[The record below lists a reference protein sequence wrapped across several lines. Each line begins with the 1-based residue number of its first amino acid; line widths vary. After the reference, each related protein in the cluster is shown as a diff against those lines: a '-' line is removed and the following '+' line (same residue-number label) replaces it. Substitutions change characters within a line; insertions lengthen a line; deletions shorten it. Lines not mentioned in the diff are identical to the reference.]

1 MTILLQV
8 KGVGVAPAELEDL
21 LLGHPLIHD
30 CAVIGISD
38 LYAGEVP
45 KAFVVLTWH
54 TPPGSLDEQCKE
66 IMEYVKARTIRPK
79 WLDGGVEV
87 LKEIPRSAA
96 GNILRKGVEGFGEA
110 EKDG

>member
-1 MTILLQV
+1 
-8 KGVGVAPAELEDL
+8 
-21 LLGHPLIHD
+21 
-30 CAVIGISD
+30 
-38 LYAGEVP
+38 
-45 KAFVVLTWH
+45 
-54 TPPGSLDEQCKE
+54 
-66 IMEYVKARTIRPK
+66 VKARTIRPK